1 MALRRVVRFRLQAG
15 KPAHQLAYD
24 NPLFS
29 EWREDILRPS
39 PQLIVAHSILM
50 SHLILTSPLAL

>member
-1 MALRRVVRFRLQAG
+1 VTTVAAEAHFFIAARVSLDIR

-39 PQLIVAHSILM
+39 PQLIVAH
-50 SHLILTSPLAL
+50 